1 MNDYDEVAE
10 LQVAVMRLAR
20 KLRTHTTSGLT
31 PTQMSALGVVFRE
44 GPITLGELAN
54 AEQVRAPSITRTVD
68 LLVAAG
74 LVQRQPNPK
83 DARAVLVGVTPEGEQ
98 LVKEIRRARRSWLAS
113 QWAELTDDE
122 REALQQAAPILRKLA
137 NQ

>member
-10 LQVAVMRLAR
+10 LQVAVMRLGR

-31 PTQMSALGVVFRE
+31 PTQLSALGVVFRE
-44 GPITLGELAN
+44 GPLTLGELAN

-83 DARAVLVGVTPEGEQ
+83 DARAVLVGVTSEGEQ

-113 QWAELTDDE
+113 QWAQLTDDE

>member
-20 KLRTHTTSGLT
+20 ILRTHTTSGLT
-31 PTQMSALGVVFRE
+31 PTQLSALGVVFRD
-44 GPITLGELAN
+44 GPLTLGELAA

-74 LVQRQPNPK
+74 LVERRSNPS
-83 DARAVLVGVTPEGEQ
+83 DARAVLVAVTPQGEQ
-98 LVKEIRRARRSWLAS
+98 LVKQIRSARRSWLAS
-113 QWAELTDDE
+113 QWAELSDE
-122 REALQQAAPILRKLA
+122 ERQALQRAAPILRKLA
-137 NQ
+137 LQ

>member
-31 PTQMSALGVVFRE
+31 PTQLSALGVVFRE
-44 GPITLGELAN
+44 GPLTLGELAN

-122 REALQQAAPILRKLA
+122 REALQKAAPILRKLA

>member
-31 PTQMSALGVVFRE
+31 PTQLSALGVVFRE
-44 GPITLGELAN
+44 GPLTLGELAN

-74 LVQRQPNPK
+74 LVQRQPNPR

-122 REALQQAAPILRKLA
+122 RKALQKAAPILRKLA